1 MKSIGFEV
9 TPKELDIAQNTLFDD
24 LNELD
29 EDLKVDS
36 PDQTA
41 NELYPIDALKV
52 EKAFYSIF
60 EFILIIA

>member
-1 MKSIGFEV
+1 M
-9 TPKELDIAQNTLFDD
+9 AQNTLFDD
-24 LNELD
+24 LDELD

-60 EFILIIA
+60 ELKRKFEKKTY